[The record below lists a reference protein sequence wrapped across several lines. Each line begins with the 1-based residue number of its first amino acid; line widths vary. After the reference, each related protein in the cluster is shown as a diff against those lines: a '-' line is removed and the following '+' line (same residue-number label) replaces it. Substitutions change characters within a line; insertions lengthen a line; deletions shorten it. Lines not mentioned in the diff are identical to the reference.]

1 MVPGR
6 QGKQLMVLGSAM
18 RVCDQKAHYLVA
30 ASIAPDAG
38 AGNDS
43 EALAS
48 TKKLENLK

>member
-1 MVPGR
+1 M
-6 QGKQLMVLGSAM
+6 QGKQQMDSGSVM
-18 RVCDQKAHYLVA
+18 RVCDQKAHYLDA

-48 TKKLENLK
+48 TKKLENLR